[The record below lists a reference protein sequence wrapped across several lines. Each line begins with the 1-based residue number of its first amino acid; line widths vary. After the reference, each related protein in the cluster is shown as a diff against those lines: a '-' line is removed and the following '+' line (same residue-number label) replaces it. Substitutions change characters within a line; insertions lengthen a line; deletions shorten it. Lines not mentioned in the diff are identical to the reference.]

1 MHWYVDS
8 LSANPEETVAPGLAA
23 KLTAPGAEPA
33 GVALEEGYLDLAVVK
48 EIVLGGR
55 DRDKDPDLATACRRY
70 GLDRY
75 TGSECCL
82 SLVYGVNLSDNRV
95 LFLLC
100 PPTLCRYFCIFVSI
114 YLVKWCII
122 QSCNLQDYVLL
133 SAHYIHTNGLCQCTL

>member
-1 MHWYVDS
+1 MENNLLCPCYASLRLIHWYVDS

-23 KLTAPGAEPA
+23 KLAAPGAEPA

-70 GLDRY
+70 GLDRF

-82 SLVYGVNLSDNRV
+82 SLVFGVNLSDNRV

-100 PPTLCRYFCIFVSI
+100 PPTLCRYIYIFFT
-114 YLVKWCII
+114 YFVK
-122 QSCNLQDYVLL
+122 
-133 SAHYIHTNGLCQCTL
+133 

>member
-1 MHWYVDS
+1 MHLYVDS

-23 KLTAPGAEPA
+23 KLAAPGAEPA

-70 GLDRY
+70 GLDRF
-75 TGSECCL
+75 TGSECSL

-100 PPTLCRYFCIFVSI
+100 PPILCRYVCIFLI
-114 YLVKWCII
+114 YLVKWCIVHLLTLKAMNI
-122 QSCNLQDYVLL
+122 LVSCKIVFYYLH
-133 SAHYIHTNGLCQCTL
+133 STYI

>member
-1 MHWYVDS
+1 M
-8 LSANPEETVAPGLAA
+8 APGLAM
-23 KLTAPGAEPA
+23 KLSAPGESA
-33 GVALEEGYLDLAVVK
+33 GVALEEGYLDLAIVK

-70 GLDRY
+70 GLDRF

-100 PPTLCRYFCIFVSI
+100 PPTLCRYSSI
-114 YLVKWCII
+114 LPLNLNKEFII
-122 QSCNLQDYVLL
+122 LPVTINTVLIVL
-133 SAHYIHTNGLCQCTL
+133 I